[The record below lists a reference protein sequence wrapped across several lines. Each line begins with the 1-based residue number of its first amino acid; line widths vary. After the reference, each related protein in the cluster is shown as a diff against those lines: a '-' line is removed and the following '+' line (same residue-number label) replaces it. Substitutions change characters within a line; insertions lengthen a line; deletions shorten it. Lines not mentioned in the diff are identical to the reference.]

1 MTYICMYFLEHD
13 NGKYVYLTVM
23 DAFKKTHVYKQ

>member
-1 MTYICMYFLEHD
+1 MYTVNMTYICMYFLEHD

-23 DAFKKTHVYKQ
+23 DAF